1 LKNIGQSSKRN
12 MVIEMYNLNR
22 RRILLTGAAGGL
34 GTPLAASL
42 EAAGAHV
49 VALVRDIPNG
59 GIEGA
64 TDAHIIAVDLADA
77 TALEFAVRAEII
89 QNGPFDTVINNAAY
103 YPKAKITELA
113 AEEMQT
119 VLQINAIAPSVL
131 TRVCS
136 EAMIAAD
143 FGRVINIASITFDL
157 GFKELS
163 AYVASKGALIGM
175 ARTWAREL
183 GPHGISVNTVSPG
196 AFQTDAEK
204 IHPNP
209 EEYNQFVLDQQA
221 LKRRGK
227 PADFAN
233 LVMFLISEE
242 SGFITGQ
249 NIRVDGGW
257 VTQ

>member
-1 LKNIGQSSKRN
+1 
-12 MVIEMYNLNR
+12 MYNFKG

-34 GTPLAASL
+34 GAPLAAKL

-49 VALVRDIPNG
+49 IALVREMPNS
-59 GIEGA
+59 GIKGVCNA
-64 TDAHIIAVDLADA
+64 RIIAVDLADA
-77 TALEFAVRAEII
+77 ARLESEVRAEIG
-89 QNGPFDTVINNAAY
+89 QNGAVDTVINNAAY
-103 YPKAKITELA
+103 YPKAEITELA
-113 AEEMQT
+113 AEEFQK
-119 VLQINAIAPSVL
+119 VLQVNAVAASVL

-136 EAMIAAD
+136 EGMIAAN

-163 AYVASKGALIGM
+163 AYVASKAALIGM

-183 GPHGISVNTVSPG
+183 GPYGISVNTVSPG
-196 AFQTDAEK
+196 AFQTNAEK

-209 EEYNQFVLDQQA
+209 EEYNQFVLDKQA

-233 LVMFLISEE
+233 LVMFLASQE